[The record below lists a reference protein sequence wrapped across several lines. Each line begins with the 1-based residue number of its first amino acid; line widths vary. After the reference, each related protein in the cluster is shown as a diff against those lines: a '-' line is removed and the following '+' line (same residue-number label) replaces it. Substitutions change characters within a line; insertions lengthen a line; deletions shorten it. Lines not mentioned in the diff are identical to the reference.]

1 MTMRFCS
8 LGSGSEGNA
17 LIVEVSNGLTTSH
30 LMMDCGFG
38 LAETEMRLARV
49 GLQPNDLDGI
59 VVTHEHSDHLGGV
72 ARFARKHMIPVWLTH
87 GTARVLN
94 ERALPQALTHYVD
107 PHEGFAVGDIA
118 VTPYTVPH
126 DAYEPV
132 QYVFSDGAYRLGV
145 LTDVGVTTTH
155 IEESLANCDALV
167 IEANHDIEMLRTGSY
182 PASLKQRV
190 GGRFGHLDNHTAAA
204 LLGRLKTPKLQH
216 VFAAHLSKQNNTEDL
231 AREAFANA
239 LSCEAGW
246 VGIARQDTGFDW
258 RGMI

>member
-17 LIVEVSNGLTTSH
+17 LMVEVRNGATTSR

-38 LAETEMRLARV
+38 LAETETRLARAD
-49 GLQPNDLDGI
+49 LSPNDLDAI

-72 ARFARKHMIPVWLTH
+72 ARFARKHGIPVWLTH
-87 GTARVLN
+87 GTARLLS
-94 ERALPQALTHYVD
+94 ERALPHALTHYVD
-107 PHEGFAVGDIA
+107 PHDSFSIGDIL

-145 LTDVGVTTTH
+145 LTDVGVTTPH
-155 IEESLANCDALV
+155 IEASLADCDALV
-167 IEANHDIEMLRTGSY
+167 LEANHDIDMLRAGPY

-190 GGRFGHLDNHTAAA
+190 SGRFGHLDNQTAAE
-204 LLGRLKTPKLQH
+204 LLARLKTPKLQH
-216 VFAAHLSKQNNTEDL
+216 VLAAHLSKQNNTEAL
-231 AREAFANA
+231 ARQAFAEA
-239 LSCEAGW
+239 LNCASDW
-246 VGIARQDTGFDW
+246 IGIARQNDGFGW
-258 RGMI
+258 REFT

>member
-17 LIVEVSNGLTTSH
+17 LMVEVSNGITTSR

-38 LAETEMRLARV
+38 LAETETRLARAD
-49 GLQPNDLDGI
+49 LSPNDLDAI

-72 ARFARKHMIPVWLTH
+72 ARFARKHGIPVWLTH
-87 GTARVLN
+87 GTARLLS
-94 ERALPQALTHYVD
+94 ERALPQVLIHYVD
-107 PHEGFAVGDIA
+107 PHECFSVGDIM

-145 LTDVGVTTTH
+145 LTDVGVTTPH
-155 IEESLANCDALV
+155 IEASLANCDALV
-167 IEANHDIEMLRTGSY
+167 LEANHDIDMLRAGPY

-190 GGRFGHLDNHTAAA
+190 SGRFGHLDNQTAAE
-204 LLGRLKTPKLQH
+204 LLARLKTPKLQH
-216 VFAAHLSKQNNTEDL
+216 VLAAHLSKQNNTEAL
-231 AREAFANA
+231 ARHAFAEA
-239 LSCEAGW
+239 LDCASDW
-246 VGIARQDTGFDW
+246 IGIARQDDGFGW
-258 RGMI
+258 RGFV